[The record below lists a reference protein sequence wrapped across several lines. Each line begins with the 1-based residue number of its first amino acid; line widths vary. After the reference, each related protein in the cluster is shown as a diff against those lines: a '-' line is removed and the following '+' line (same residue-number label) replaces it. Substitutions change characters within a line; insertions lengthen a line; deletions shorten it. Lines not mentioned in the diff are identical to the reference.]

1 MSFHRISQMQ
11 HLHILCCIV
20 LENTVPTG
28 GGLEPLFREE
38 MEGTMST
45 IGHKLQHLSQN
56 AL

>member
-1 MSFHRISQMQ
+1 MSFHHISQMQ

-20 LENTVPTG
+20 LENTVPIG
-28 GGLEPLFREE
+28 GGLEPLFWEE

-45 IGHKLQHLSQN
+45 IGQKHQYLSQN